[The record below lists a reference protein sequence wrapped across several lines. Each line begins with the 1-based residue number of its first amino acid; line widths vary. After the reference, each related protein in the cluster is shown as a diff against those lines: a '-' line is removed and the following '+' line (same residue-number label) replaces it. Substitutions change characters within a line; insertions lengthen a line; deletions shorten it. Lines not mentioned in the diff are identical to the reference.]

1 MLFGFI
7 FGVTVLMISILA
19 YVLCISFMLW
29 MVVDAA
35 KNDKFWWI
43 VLIVA
48 LPLVGAVVYY
58 FVEKHHD
65 YAKLPADQTS
75 PEVHHKVEHKHEEKK
90 DETIKLAEGEKKD

>member
-19 YVLCISFMLW
+19 YVLGISFMLW

-48 LPLVGAVVYY
+48 LPVVGAIVYY

-65 YAKLPADQTS
+65 YAKIPKEQDGGEAT
-75 PEVHHKVEHKHEEKK
+75 HKGEHKH
-90 DETIKLAEGEKKD
+90 DETIKLAESEKKD